1 VTELEPGRISA
12 THALHAAVD
21 YLRLPAGGTAFTEH
35 VWVVLVSTV
44 PTGCVRVH
52 RCFGLTNERRSL
64 NGRQPNRTRR
74 ITRRTCVLSV
84 CLRLLICRSFS
95 QKFVLLKLSWRS
107 RIGKTCHRNHGKA
120 TLSAW

>member
-1 VTELEPGRISA
+1 MTELEPGRISA

-64 NGRQPNRTRR
+64 NGRQIARDVSLVALVS
-74 ITRRTCVLSV
+74 CLFACV
-84 CLRLLICRSFS
+84 CLFVVLFRRNLFS
-95 QKFVLLKLSWRS
+95 
-107 RIGKTCHRNHGKA
+107 
-120 TLSAW
+120 